1 MGLFGKVFEKKECD
15 ICGGEI
21 GLLGNRKLDDGNL
34 CKECAKKLSPWF
46 EDRRRS
52 TVEDIRKQLAYREAN
67 KEKVQSFQV
76 TREFAGDT
84 YHVFLDDMKR
94 QFTVATSLNVENNP
108 DIVDLSQVTSCKL
121 HIEQN
126 RTEDQYRDSDGNMK
140 DYDPPRYR
148 YSYDYSIKLGI
159 NSPWFD
165 DMDFRLNNFSVK
177 DEDRMKMMDMENL
190 GNQIVAALIGTSYNQ
205 PNNMQGGM
213 YGQPNGMQGNGMYGQ
228 PNGMQNN
235 GMYGQPNGMQNNGM
249 YGQAN
254 GMHGGMYGQP
264 NNMQGGMYGQPNGMQ
279 GNGMY
284 GQPNGMHGSMYG
296 QPNGMQGNMYG
307 QPNSMQG
314 GMYGQ
319 PNSMQAGMYGQPNGM
334 QGNIYNQASAMQA
347 GMYGQMAGAQ
357 ANNTYGRPSST
368 IRGDKCGWV
377 PDDPTCIPKFCPEC
391 GDPIDGND
399 VG

>member
-126 RTEDQYRDSDGNMK
+126 RTEEQYRDSDGNMQ

-205 PNNMQGGM
+205 PNNMQGSM
-213 YGQPNGMQGNGMYGQ
+213 YGQPNGMQ
-228 PNGMQNN
+228 
-235 GMYGQPNGMQNNGM
+235 
-249 YGQAN
+249 
-254 GMHGGMYGQP
+254 GGMYGQP

-279 GNGMY
+279 NNGMY
-284 GQPNGMHGSMYG
+284 GQPNNMQGGMYG
-296 QPNGMQGNMYG
+296 QLNGMQGNNMYG

-319 PNSMQAGMYGQPNGM
+319 PNGM
-334 QGNIYNQASAMQA
+334 QGNMYDQSNNMQSGNMYNQASAMQA

-357 ANNTYGRPSST
+357 SNNMYGQPSPT
-368 IRGDKCGWV
+368 IRCDKCGWV
-377 PDDPTCIPKFCPEC
+377 PDDPTCVPRFCPEC

>member
-235 GMYGQPNGMQNNGM
+235 GMYGQPNGM
-249 YGQAN
+249 
-254 GMHGGMYGQP
+254 
-264 NNMQGGMYGQPNGMQ
+264 
-279 GNGMY
+279 
-284 GQPNGMHGSMYG
+284 HGSMYG

-314 GMYGQ
+314 
-319 PNSMQAGMYGQPNGM
+319 GMYGQPNGM

-368 IRGDKCGWV
+368 IRCDKCGWV